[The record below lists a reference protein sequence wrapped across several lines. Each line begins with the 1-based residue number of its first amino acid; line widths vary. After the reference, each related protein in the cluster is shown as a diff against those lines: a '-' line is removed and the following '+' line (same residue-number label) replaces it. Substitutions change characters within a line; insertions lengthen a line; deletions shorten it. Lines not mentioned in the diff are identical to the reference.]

1 MDISDKRDFTRVRC
15 IPFMNRSTPREV
27 FLRFILFVTLL
38 GTNACQRNETAS
50 DAGPDSKAGTTATA
64 GNTGNTA
71 NQSQASAKTQSDLE
85 QSKKNAVSRF
95 PDLGIADSEM
105 NKAFLARVNHLKA
118 INSTELNNP
127 NWPYLV
133 AVDVNA
139 ELDQEKRRKQIAEED
154 RKRNERIQ
162 KTILPIL
169 STSDVLEQKTLPST
183 DVMLLGIVTKVE
195 SNLSNKRYGSIVLD
209 GKIKCEFE
217 YSLANNA
224 AINGIEITKRGDTLF
239 RISKG
244 LTTGIAAV
252 EFSLYPVGQRVQITG
267 RFQKKGAGVAVFR
280 FEPPGSGLGVY
291 SGSSFPY

>member
-15 IPFMNRSTPREV
+15 IPFMSRSTPREV
-27 FLRFILFVTLL
+27 FLRFTLFLALV

-64 GNTGNTA
+64 GNNA
-71 NQSQASAKTQSDLE
+71 NQFQAGAKTQSDLE
-85 QSKKNAVSRF
+85 QSKKNAVARF

-154 RKRNERIQ
+154 RKRNDRIQ
-162 KTILPIL
+162 KTVIPIL

-183 DVMLLGIVTKVE
+183 DIMLLGIVTKVE
-195 SNLSNKRYGSIVLD
+195 SNLSNKLHGSIVLD

-217 YSLANNA
+217 YSLVNNA
-224 AINGIEITKRGDTLF
+224 AINGTEITKRGDTLF

-244 LTTGIAAV
+244 STTGIAAG
-252 EFSLYPVGQRVQITG
+252 EFSLYHVGQRVQITG

-280 FEPPGSGLGVY
+280 FEPPGSGVGLY
-291 SGSSFPY
+291 SGPSLPY

>member
-15 IPFMNRSTPREV
+15 IPFMSRSTPREV
-27 FLRFILFVTLL
+27 FLRFTLFLTLL

-50 DAGPDSKAGTTATA
+50 DSGPDSKAGTTAT
-64 GNTGNTA
+64 TGNNA
-71 NQSQASAKTQSDLE
+71 NQFQAGAKTQSDLE

-154 RKRNERIQ
+154 RKRNDRIQ
-162 KTILPIL
+162 KTVIPIL

-183 DVMLLGIVTKVE
+183 DIMLLGIVTKVE
-195 SNLSNKRYGSIVLD
+195 SNLSNKLHGSIVLD

-217 YSLANNA
+217 YSLVNNA
-224 AINGIEITKRGDTLF
+224 AINGTEITKRGDTLF

-244 LTTGIAAV
+244 STTGIAAG
-252 EFSLYPVGQRVQITG
+252 EFSLYHVGQRVQITG

-280 FEPPGSGLGVY
+280 FEPPGSGVGLY
-291 SGSSFPY
+291 SGPSLPY